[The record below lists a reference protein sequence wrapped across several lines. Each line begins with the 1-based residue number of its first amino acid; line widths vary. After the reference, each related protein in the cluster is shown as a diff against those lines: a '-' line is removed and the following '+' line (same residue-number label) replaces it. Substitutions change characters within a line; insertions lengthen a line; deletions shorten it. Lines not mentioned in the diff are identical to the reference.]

1 MSSAPVTR
9 DPSLAGEFNYR
20 LANGLSRKLIRKLA
34 RTDIRAR
41 KLAHSL
47 ALQRL
52 GATSSDVDLAFDLAE
67 VVANLHIR
75 AVRLPSAI
83 GTPCSVETRTAYL
96 AQGLE
101 FTTESAYKLVL
112 QLDRVSPHI
121 SAQARRIAQAC
132 NESATLLHKFTTALN
147 SPEEDSFFLSGKR
160 RVSLP
165 AQWLIGSAVRM
176 LPASDQPRYSEEW
189 RSELWDLATEPRR
202 RHLAH
207 ALRVTVRAWPT
218 RRAILNAQHDDGGW
232 EW

>member
-9 DPSLAGEFNYR
+9 DPSISGEFNYR

-67 VVANLHIR
+67 VVASMHIR
-75 AVRLPSAI
+75 AARLPSAI
-83 GTPCSVETRTAYL
+83 GTPRSVETRTAYL
-96 AQGLE
+96 TQGLE
-101 FTTESAYKLVL
+101 YITESAYKLVL
-112 QLDRVSPHI
+112 QLERVSPRR
-121 SAQARRIAQAC
+121 SAEARRIAQAC
-132 NESATLLHKFTTALN
+132 SESATLLYTFTTALN
-147 SPEEDSFFLSGKR
+147 APEGDRPFLAGKR

-165 AQWLIGSAVRM
+165 AQWLIGSAVRI

-189 RSELWDLATEPRR
+189 RSEIWDLAAEPRR

-207 ALRVTVRAWPT
+207 ALRVTVRAWST
-218 RRAILNAQHDDGGW
+218 RRAILYAQHDDSGW
-232 EW
+232 E